1 VGQSPMNL
9 DVALSGAIRLGL
21 DTSAIIYFI
30 EAHPKYDAL
39 VTAIFSDIATGRFVG
54 VTSAITLTEV
64 LIQPLLHGDTQ
75 LQQRY
80 RDLLL
85 WSDNFEVVSVDAAVA
100 ERAANIRARY
110 RLRTPDALQIA
121 TALNSNCQVFIT
133 NDMTFRRVNEL
144 RVLILDELEA

>member
-1 VGQSPMNL
+1 MKL
-9 DVALSGAIRLGL
+9 DVALSGATRLGL

-30 EAHPKYDAL
+30 EAHPKYDTL
-39 VTAIFSDIATGRFVG
+39 ITAIFNDIATGRFVG

-64 LIQPLLHGDTQ
+64 LIQPLLHDDTQ

-121 TALNSNCQVFIT
+121 TALNANCQVFIT
-133 NDMTFRRVNEL
+133 NDATLHRVSEL
-144 RVLILDELEA
+144 RVLLLDELKP

>member
-1 VGQSPMNL
+1 MNL